1 MAGRPWLL
9 LLTCQLTFAIDFAM
23 DSAMDFAMDFAI
35 DFAIDFALD
44 LAKLQM
50 QAVDVYIISVLF
62 IRRVSEITD

>member
-1 MAGRPWLL
+1 
-9 LLTCQLTFAIDFAM
+9 M
-23 DSAMDFAMDFAI
+23 DSAMDFAM

-50 QAVDVYIISVLF
+50 QAIDVYILSVLF